1 MKWSTLTPTA
11 PLQLAGKP
19 NPETF
24 PFQSMTLRLKPPLD
38 GTSLQNGHADAN
50 GDGDGVTGNEDG
62 SVTLELDG
70 DDMHE
75 ALQ

>member
-1 MKWSTLTPTA
+1 
-11 PLQLAGKP
+11 
-19 NPETF
+19 
-24 PFQSMTLRLKPPLD
+24 MTLRLKPPLD